1 MGINVKLLWLLTI
14 FLLAAAGVYWLWSA
28 ESTVNHEP
36 EWAGSIAISLSA
48 VLCAFIG
55 FYLGRVHKAQGAELP
70 EDREHAEIDDG
81 DPELGFF
88 SPWSWWPIA
97 LAGSAAIVFL
107 GLAAGFWLCFIGV
120 AFALVSLVG
129 WVFEYY
135 RGNFAR

>member
-28 ESTVNHEP
+28 ESTVNREP

-70 EDREHAEIDDG
+70 GDREHAEIDDG
-81 DPELGFF
+81 DSELGFF